1 MVITQSKVFFVAHF
15 FVMKPI
21 LNTPSAHCDHDP
33 HLDREDVE
41 VKRRCVKGLQQVWIQ
56 EGCAGPSCNPGSS
69 KGKFAGK
76 LWFLYVFVL
85 RFRALSTNSR
95 MFFSRDKLQPVF
107 VLFFFRTSFL
117 AFPYSCLKIPHFN
130 PPSRFLPYNPTSHY
144 ASTVHVPV

>member
-21 LNTPSAHCDHDP
+21 LNTPSAQCDHDP

-95 MFFSRDKLQPVF
+95 MFFFPGQTATCFRP
-107 VLFFFRTSFL
+107 LFF
-117 AFPYSCLKIPHFN
+117 
-130 PPSRFLPYNPTSHY
+130 
-144 ASTVHVPV
+144 